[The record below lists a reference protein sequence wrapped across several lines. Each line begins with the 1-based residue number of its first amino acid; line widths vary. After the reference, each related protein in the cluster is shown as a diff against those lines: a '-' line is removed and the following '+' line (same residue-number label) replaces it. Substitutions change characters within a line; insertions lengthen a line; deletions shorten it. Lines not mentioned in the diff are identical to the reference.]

1 LGNLGFQGAEP
12 LPHGLEIVAQPHD
25 SHARR
30 RHRLALREQFVGD
43 SELAPRRLV
52 DGHRDDHRFQ
62 LRDHPVLQIRFAAAD
77 LLQAFLAAALIA
89 TKRPSAA
96 KRSIWRWPYFLTVAS
111 GPRGHFPNDEAA
123 TKLIWR
129 APRTSPP
136 NRPAHLHCRAPR

>member
-77 LLQAFLAAALIA
+77 LLQAFLA
-89 TKRPSAA
+89 RPFSERRGRDETDLACASNITAQSA
-96 KRSIWRWPYFLTVAS
+96 
-111 GPRGHFPNDEAA
+111 
-123 TKLIWR
+123 R
-129 APRTSPP
+129 APTLSRTAMNQLAWS
-136 NRPAHLHCRAPR
+136 LIS